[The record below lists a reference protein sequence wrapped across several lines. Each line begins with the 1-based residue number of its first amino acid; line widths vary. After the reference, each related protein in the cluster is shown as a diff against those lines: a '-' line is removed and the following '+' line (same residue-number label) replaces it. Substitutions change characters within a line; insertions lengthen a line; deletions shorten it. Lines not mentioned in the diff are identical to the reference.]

1 MPQEETE
8 PRTKS
13 NNVSQIIYLRR
24 KTRWSLRYS
33 HQRVTDSETISCFKR
48 KAWVQPRRL
57 VLFWV
62 WYLTSVSLF
71 AFSLDDEN
79 SKSCCSNSLL
89 ASLQLLKS
97 TVFFFSLSFRHYI
110 QKISRNIKLEE
121 ILCSLALKAPK
132 DQSGFGYF

>member
-1 MPQEETE
+1 MPRKETE
-8 PRTKS
+8 SRTKS
-13 NNVSQIIYLRR
+13 NNIFQIMYLSR
-24 KTRWSLRYS
+24 KTRRSLRYS
-33 HQRVTDSETISCFKR
+33 HQRVTDFKTISCFKR
-48 KAWVQPRRL
+48 KAWVQPCLL

-79 SKSCCSNSLL
+79 NKGCCSKSLL
-89 ASLQLLKS
+89 TSLQLLKS
-97 TVFFFSLSFRHYI
+97 TIFFFSLSFRHYI

-132 DQSGFGYF
+132 DQSSFRYF